1 LGSVILIK
9 KSNRQKLWSGNP
21 RELSEEI
28 IAMLSNLGAIDET
41 KAISLELLKN
51 SQQLKEKPLDDEIR
65 KLVDTGY
72 LKIVEGRLYLTKAGL
87 FRALSRFS

>member
-1 LGSVILIK
+1 
-9 KSNRQKLWSGNP
+9 
-21 RELSEEI
+21 LSEEI

-41 KAISLELLKN
+41 KAISQEILKN

-65 KLVDTGY
+65 ILIDMGYVKVVD
-72 LKIVEGRLYLTKAGL
+72 GRFYLTKAGL

>member
-1 LGSVILIK
+1 
-9 KSNRQKLWSGNP
+9 
-21 RELSEEI
+21 LSEEI

-41 KAISLELLKN
+41 KAISQEILKN

-65 KLVDTGY
+65 KLIDMGYVKVVD
-72 LKIVEGRLYLTKAGL
+72 GRLYLSKAGL